1 MNFYV
6 IQVETVVVKHRL
18 TRPQLNTCYGVFSS
32 MCFTTSIGEY
42 VSSKLVHD
50 RQPSPFLPRGR
61 MVGIEQTL
69 QQTYFPRE
77 VQVAFKVL
85 MTHWI
90 LQFA

>member
-1 MNFYV
+1 MNCYV
-6 IQVETVVVKHRL
+6 IQVKTMVEKSFS
-18 TRPQLNTCYGVFSS
+18 RPQSKHMLRFLNGLFHQTDWR
-32 MCFTTSIGEY
+32 Y